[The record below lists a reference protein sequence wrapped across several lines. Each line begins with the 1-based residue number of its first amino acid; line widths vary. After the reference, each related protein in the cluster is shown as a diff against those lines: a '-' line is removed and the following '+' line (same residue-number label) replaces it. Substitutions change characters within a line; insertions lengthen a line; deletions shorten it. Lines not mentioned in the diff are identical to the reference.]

1 MLLSKLAQA
10 AHCIRLTGDC
20 EINVLTQDSRVKT
33 DKGLFFCIS
42 GQHFDAH
49 TFAPQA
55 IENGCV
61 ALVVTRIL
69 DDINVPQ
76 VLVEDDRISMALMA
90 AEFYGHP
97 ADSLRMI
104 GITGTKGKTTTSYF
118 VKSILDAAGIESGL
132 IGTTGNMIGSQWM
145 RGNLTTPDPIELHQ
159 TLRMMVDQGVKAVC
173 MEVSAHALAM
183 HRLEGIT
190 FEAGCYTNL
199 SQDHLDYFGTMEA
212 YFEMKKYY
220 FTSGVVRNAAFNADE
235 ESSDAIIESIR
246 IPHSTFGISANADV
260 FARDIEISEEG
271 VRFVLSLWN
280 EKRYPV
286 HMRMMG
292 MFNVYNALAATALGL
307 ILGIEPEHIV
317 AGIERLKSVPG
328 RAELL
333 DTHTPYKVLLD
344 YSHAPAAMKNILATV
359 RGFARNRI
367 ILLFG
372 CGGDRDHGKR
382 PMMGEAAGLGA
393 DYTILT
399 SDNPRTE
406 DPNKIIQEIE
416 KGIKKTNGVYEIVEN
431 RRDAIEKALM
441 MAKDGDVVILA
452 GKGDETYQEIN
463 GVKRAFDEKKIVQEI
478 LGRR

>member
-1 MLLSKLAQA
+1 MLLSKLANA
-10 AHCIRLTGDC
+10 AHCLRVTGECD
-20 EINVLTQDSRVKT
+20 IQSLTQDSRVKT

-42 GQHFDAH
+42 GQRFDAH
-49 TFAPQA
+49 TFVPQA
-55 IENGCV
+55 VENGCV
-61 ALVVTRIL
+61 AVVVTRIL
-69 DDINVPQ
+69 DDVNVPQ
-76 VLVEDDRISMALMA
+76 VLVSDDRIAMALMA

-132 IGTTGNMIGSQWM
+132 IGTTGNMIGNQWV

-199 SQDHLDYFGTMEA
+199 SQDHLDYFGAMEA
-212 YFEMKKYY
+212 YFETKKRY
-220 FTSGVVRNAAFNADE
+220 FTSGMVRNAALNVDD
-235 ESSDAIIESIR
+235 ESSSAIIKDLVVR
-246 IPHSTFGISANADV
+246 YSTFGISANADV

-292 MFNVYNALAATALGL
+292 MFNVYNALAATALCL
-307 ILGIEPEHIV
+307 ILGIEPEYIV
-317 AGIERLKSVPG
+317 AGIEALKSVPG

-333 DTHTPYKVLLD
+333 DTRTTYKVLLD
-344 YSHAPAAMKNILATV
+344 YSHSPAAMKNILATV
-359 RGFARNRI
+359 RGFVRNRI

-416 KGIKKTNGVYEIVEN
+416 KGIKKTNGAYEIIEN
-431 RRDAIEKALM
+431 RRDAIEKALK

-452 GKGDETYQEIN
+452 GKGDETYQEVN

-478 LGRR
+478 LSGR